1 MAPDMEIDETS
12 VVGDDAGVSTI
23 EVVLLAPLLVFM
35 MLLIVAFGIL
45 TDANGTVSNAAS
57 DAARAGSLQ
66 RTQTDALAAARTTAD
81 ADLAD
86 TCAGTP
92 DVQLAPDSDNF
103 TAGGLFS
110 ITVTCQA
117 KAFGVLGVNADK
129 TITEQAAAPLDPYRR
144 TGQ

>member
-1 MAPDMEIDETS
+1 MAPDKEIDETS
-12 VVGDDAGVSTI
+12 VLGDDAGVSTI

-66 RTQTDALAAARTTAD
+66 RTQTDALAAAQTAAD
-81 ADLAD
+81 ADLAS

-92 DVQLAPDSDNF
+92 VVAPAADSDF
-103 TAGGLFS
+103 TAGGLFA
-110 ITVTCQA
+110 ITVTCEA